1 MPLDSI
7 RLADLAPAVDG
18 RLEGDDGVLISDV
31 QHDSRAVGNGD
42 LFVAVTGF
50 SQDGHDFAP
59 RAAAAGAGAVCL
71 EHPVD
76 GVDCPRLFVEDTR
89 RALPVL
95 AATVHGHP
103 SRRLAVAGITGTNGK
118 TTVSY
123 FIEAVTAAAGGVP
136 GLVGTL
142 GGRIRGRDV
151 PIPRTTP
158 EASDLQR
165 LLAQMVAAGVDVVA
179 LEVSS
184 HALVLHR
191 ADAIEFDVVAFTN
204 LSQDHLDFHGD
215 MESYFAAKAELFTRG
230 HYGAAVVW
238 QDDPW
243 GARLADEHLGGG
255 ATTVGWDKGAD
266 VYPREVRLGLS
277 GASCELVTPSGRCD
291 LTVRLPGRF
300 NLANALVAA
309 ACCLHLG
316 FDVTAIRRGIERV
329 ATVPGRF
336 ESIHSAGHTPGSGPE
351 VIVDYAHT
359 PAGVAAVVAATRELT
374 RGRIVVVLGAGG
386 DRDRSK
392 RPLMGAAAAAADVV
406 VVTSDNPRREEPGS
420 IVAAVAAGARDAGCA
435 SVLVEVDRRA
445 AIASALESAGP
456 EDVVLILGKG
466 HEQGQDLGDRV
477 VPFDDRAVA
486 RDVLEAS

>member
-1 MPLDSI
+1 MPPDPTPL
-7 RLADLAPAVDG
+7 RDLARAVKG
-18 RLEGDDGVLISDV
+18 RVDSDAGALVSDV
-31 QHDSRAVGNGD
+31 QHDSRAVGAGD

-50 SQDGHDFAP
+50 SQDGHDYA
-59 RAAAAGAGAVCL
+59 RAAAAAGAAAVCL
-71 EHPVD
+71 EHPVA
-76 GVDCPRLFVEDTR
+76 GVACPQLFVDDTR
-89 RALPVL
+89 RALPTL
-95 AATVHGHP
+95 AATVHRHP

-123 FIEAVTAAAGGVP
+123 FIEAITAAAGRVP

-142 GGRIRGRDV
+142 GGRIRGREV

-165 LLAQMVAAGVDVVA
+165 LLGQMVAAGVNVVA

-184 HALVLHR
+184 HALTLHR
-191 ADAIEFDVVAFTN
+191 ADAIDFAVVAFTN

-230 HYGAAVVW
+230 DYGAAVVW
-238 QDDPW
+238 RDDPW
-243 GARLADEHLGGG
+243 GARLADEHLGGR
-255 ATTVGWDKGAD
+255 ATTVGWDEGAD

-309 ACCLHLG
+309 ACCSHLG
-316 FDVTAIRRGIERV
+316 FDLVDIARGIEQLT
-329 ATVPGRF
+329 TVPGRF
-336 ESIHSAGHTPGSGPE
+336 ESVHSGGHSDPGPA

-359 PAGVAAVVAATRELT
+359 PAGVAAMVAATRELT
-374 RGRIVVVLGAGG
+374 GGRIVVVIGAGG
-386 DRDRSK
+386 DRDRTK

-406 VVTSDNPRREEPGS
+406 VVTSDNPRREEPGA
-420 IVAAVAAGARDAGCA
+420 IVAAVATGAREAGCA
-435 SVLVEVDRRA
+435 SVAVEVDRRA
-445 AIASALESAGP
+445 AIASALQSAGP

-466 HEQGQDLGDRV
+466 HEQGQDLGDRI